1 MKTGY
6 EYIYDITQTQGNG
19 TYEYW
24 HVSKAKHFNR
34 YLNKKHYN
42 FSDAIRIRNE
52 LLRH

>member
-6 EYIYDITQTQGNG
+6 EYIYDITQNQGWG

-42 FSDAIRIRNE
+42 FSDAIRIRND